1 MGRSRGGLTTKIHL
15 LADALGRPLRFLLT
29 GGEAHESRTA
39 QVMLDGVEGDAV
51 TADKAYGGKAIR
63 DTVKA
68 GGMKAVILAT
78 TRRPPTSSPSSA
90 SPDACYGC
98 AECRFSLVGLGH
110 RGGQHR
116 AGR

>member
-1 MGRSRGGLTTKIHL
+1 VGRSRGGLTTKIHL

-39 QVMLDGVEGDAV
+39 QVMLDDVEGDAV